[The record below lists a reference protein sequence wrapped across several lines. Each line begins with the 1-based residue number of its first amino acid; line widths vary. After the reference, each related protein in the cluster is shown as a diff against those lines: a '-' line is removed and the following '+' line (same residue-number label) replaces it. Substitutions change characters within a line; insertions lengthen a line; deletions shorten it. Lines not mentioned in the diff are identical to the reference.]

1 MRELNHY
8 QKKNYNYLTNTQ
20 NNMKEKNS
28 GIPINQE
35 EIQLYLKDI
44 RKIKVMTPDRE
55 RELSKMISSGNL
67 TEKELKS
74 INKELLEGN
83 LRFVITVAKQ
93 YQNQGLDF
101 PDLIA
106 EGNLGL
112 MKAINHFD
120 WSRDLRFI
128 SYAVWWVKQSIL
140 QSLND
145 NARTIRLP
153 VNVVQDLQ
161 RAKKEIESNGGKLSD
176 KFQNLPSI
184 VDLDMSI
191 NEDGDTLVDIIK
203 NEQADM
209 PDAIFNTKDE
219 LKKQLISLLDVL
231 DNREKTIVG
240 DYFGLTGTPR
250 TLEDIGGDFNLT
262 KERVRQ
268 IKEKALRKL
277 RNESS
282 ILFDYM

>member
-1 MRELNHY
+1 MRE
-8 QKKNYNYLTNTQ
+8 KNA
-20 NNMKEKNS
+20 

-35 EIQLYLKDI
+35 EIQHYLKDI
-44 RKIKVMTPDRE
+44 RRIKVMTPE
-55 RELSKMISSGNL
+55 R
-67 TEKELKS
+67 EKELAQLMKS
-74 INKELLEGN
+74 GTLTDSEREQVHKELLEGN

-106 EGNLGL
+106 EGNFGL
-112 MKAINHFD
+112 MKAIKNFD
-120 WSRDLRFI
+120 WNKDLRFI

-153 VNVVQDLQ
+153 VNVVQDLH
-161 RAKKEIESNGGKLSD
+161 RAKREIESNGGTLDD
-176 KFQNLPSI
+176 KFQNLPSMI
-184 VDLDMSI
+184 DLDMNI
-191 NEDGDTLVDIIK
+191 NEEGDTLFDIIK
-203 NEQADM
+203 NEDADM
-209 PDAIFNTKDE
+209 PDEVFNSKDL
-219 LKKQLISLLDVL
+219 LKSKLMGLLGSLDE
-231 DNREKTIVG
+231 REKVIIE
-240 DYFGLTGTPR
+240 DYFGISGSPR
-250 TLEDIGGDFNLT
+250 TLEDIGGDFSLT

-277 RNESS
+277 RNDSS

>member
-8 QKKNYNYLTNTQ
+8 QKKNYNYLTNIQ

-55 RELSKMISSGNL
+55 RELSKLISSGNL

-161 RAKKEIESNGGKLSD
+161 RAKKEIESTGGKLSD

-184 VDLDMSI
+184 VDLDMNI

-219 LKKQLISLLDVL
+219 LKQQLISLLDVL
-231 DNREKTIVG
+231 DNREKIIVG

>member
-1 MRELNHY
+1 M
-8 QKKNYNYLTNTQ
+8 KDKNN
-20 NNMKEKNS
+20 

-35 EIQLYLKDI
+35 EIQHYLKDI
-44 RKIKVMTPDRE
+44 RKIKVMSPERE
-55 RELSKMISSGNL
+55 RELAAKMQSEGI
-67 TEKELKS
+67 TEKERQA
-74 INKELLEGN
+74 IEKELLIGN

-112 MKAINHFD
+112 MKAINNFD
-120 WSRDLRFI
+120 WSKNLRFI

-161 RAKKEIESNGGKLSD
+161 RAKKEVESKGGKLDD
-176 KFQNLPSI
+176 KFEMLPSI
-184 VDLDMSI
+184 IDLDMTI
-191 NEDGDTLVDIIK
+191 NEEGDTLVDIIK
-203 NEQADM
+203 NEDADM
-209 PDAIFNTKDE
+209 PDATFNNK
-219 LKKQLISLLDVL
+219 DVL
-231 DNREKTIVG
+231 KSELINLLNVLDEREKVIVI

-250 TLEDIGGDFNLT
+250 TLEDIGSDFGLT

-282 ILFDYM
+282 VLFDYM

>member
-1 MRELNHY
+1 MDGDIS
-8 QKKNYNYLTNTQ
+8 
-20 NNMKEKNS
+20 EK
-28 GIPINQE
+28 
-35 EIQLYLKDI
+35 
-44 RKIKVMTPDRE
+44 E
-55 RELSKMISSGNL
+55 REK
-67 TEKELKS
+67 

-112 MKAINHFD
+112 MKAIKNFD
-120 WSRDLRFI
+120 WSKNLRFI

-161 RAKKEIESNGGKLSD
+161 RAKKQVENNGAKLDD
-176 KFQNLPSI
+176 KFENLPSI
-184 VDLDMSI
+184 IDLDMHI
-191 NEDGDTLVDIIK
+191 NEEGDTLVDIIK
-203 NEQADM
+203 NEDADM
-209 PDAIFNTKDE
+209 PDAIFSNDGVLKSQLMSILGILDE
-219 LKKQLISLLDVL
+219 
-231 DNREKTIVG
+231 REKVIIQ
-240 DYFGLTGTPR
+240 DYFGISGTPR

-282 ILFDYM
+282 VLFDYL